1 MYFDKDNS
9 TSLRPLLPTDE
20 QKLSINLQTKKEKL
34 LHLDPHLDI
43 RTTPQRST
51 SNKNVADILLEKQR
65 STKPIIQKALTN
77 TDNFIEMYH
86 DQQGKRLN
94 ENAIEEVTTNY
105 NNGTTSA
112 SAKEY
117 GYDYDYN
124 YGSND
129 SNDQKALDN
138 IAESPSIEKSQ
149 NQTIIENKTASHNKL
164 SLKEAPIVQKQ
175 IVKKGIKDF
184 KFGAVIGDG
193 AYSTVML
200 ATSIDTKKK
209 YAAKVL
215 NKEYLVR
222 QKK

>member
-20 QKLSINLQTKKEKL
+20 QKLNVNLLTKKEKL

-43 RTTPQRST
+43 RSTPQRST

-86 DQQGKRLN
+86 DQQGRRLN
-94 ENAIEEVTTNY
+94 ENDIEEVTTND
-105 NNGTTSA
+105 NNSKTDA
-112 SAKEY
+112 SVNGY
-117 GYDYDYN
+117 GYDSDSDYGN
-124 YGSND
+124 NV

-138 IAESPSIEKSQ
+138 IAESPRIEKSQ
-149 NQTIIENKTASHNKL
+149 NRSIIENETASPNEL
-164 SLKEAPIVQKQ
+164 SLQEAPTIQKQ

-193 AYSTVML
+193 ANSP
-200 ATSIDTKKK
+200 
-209 YAAKVL
+209 
-215 NKEYLVR
+215 
-222 QKK
+222 